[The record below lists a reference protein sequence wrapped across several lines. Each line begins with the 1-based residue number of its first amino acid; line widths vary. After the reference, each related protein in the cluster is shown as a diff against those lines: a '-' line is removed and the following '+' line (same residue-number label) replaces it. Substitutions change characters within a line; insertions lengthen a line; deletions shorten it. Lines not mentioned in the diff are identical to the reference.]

1 MPGFDRTGPEGE
13 GPMTGRKLGRC
24 TNYGK
29 GRQGLNDDQA
39 DDNEN
44 LAPGRGAG
52 RGLGRRGGG
61 PGRGAGQGRGRGT
74 GLQNRFRGGQ

>member
-24 TNYGK
+24 TNYGNGK
-29 GRQGLNDDQA
+29 QGLKDNQA
-39 DDNEN
+39 DDIEN
-44 LAPGRGAG
+44 LPQGRGAG

-61 PGRGAGQGRGRGT
+61 RGRGAGPGGGRGLGR
-74 GLQNRFRGGQ
+74 QNRFRGDQ